1 VKLNTASLDD
11 IRAGK
16 VTDVYFDRA
25 IAVLQGCGA
34 DKPVTMEVTCSSF
47 PDGYGY
53 AILGGLDEI
62 AAVVDGLPIDIEAV
76 PEGTLFL
83 TGEPV
88 MRLSG
93 PYTRFGAMETAVLGL
108 LCQASGVAT
117 KASRC
122 KHAAG
127 GRMVMSFG
135 ARRMHPAIAPMIER
149 AAYLGGCDGV
159 AVVHTAELLG
169 IPPAGTMPHA
179 LVMVMGGLPAAL
191 EGFHR
196 HVPESIPR
204 VALIDTLTDEKF
216 GALEAAQTLGQHLDS
231 VRLDTPGSRRGDFEA
246 ILREVRWEL
255 DIRGYEHV
263 KLVVSGDIDEAA
275 IPHLNPLVSG
285 YGIGTAISNARVINF
300 ALDIVEIEGAPIT
313 KRGKRSGA
321 KDVWV
326 CRGCGSRQVT
336 LAGHEPPACAC
347 GGAGEALLKPFLREG
362 KLVADLPDPGEIRQ
376 QVLAD
381 VAAWHVRHTPRGQA
395 GTCPRSLHSVYML
408 PRGSALGDA
417 EP

>member
-1 VKLNTASLDD
+1 MALGQASLIGGSAVKLNTASLDD

-25 IAVLQGCGA
+25 IAVLEGCDA

-47 PDGYGY
+47 PEGYGY
-53 AILGGLDEI
+53 AILAGLDEV
-62 AAVVDGLPIDIEAV
+62 AAVVDGLSIDIDAA
-76 PEGTLFL
+76 PEGALFL

-93 PYTRFGAMETAVLGL
+93 PYTRFGAMETALLGL

-127 GRMVMSFG
+127 DRMVISFG

-149 AAYLGGCDGV
+149 AAYLGGCDSV
-159 AVVHTAELLG
+159 AVVHTAGLLG

-179 LVMVMGGLPAAL
+179 LVMLMGGLRAAL
-191 EGFHR
+191 EGFHE
-196 HVPESIPR
+196 HVPESVPR
-204 VALIDTLTDEKF
+204 VALIDTFTDEKF
-216 GALEAAQTLGQHLDS
+216 GALEAAQTLGKRLDS

-255 DIRGYEHV
+255 DIRGYQHV
-263 KLVVSGDIDEAA
+263 KIVVSGDIDEAA
-275 IPHLNPLVSG
+275 IPRLNPLVSG

-300 ALDIVEIEGAPIT
+300 AMDIVAIEGAPIT

-321 KDVWV
+321 KDVWA
-326 CRGCGSRQVT
+326 CRGCGARQVT
-336 LAGHEPPACAC
+336 LAGHEPPACPC
-347 GGAGEALLKPFLREG
+347 GGAWESLLKPFLRQG
-362 KLVADLPDPGEIRQ
+362 KLVASLPAPGEIRQ
-376 QVLAD
+376 QVLAE
-381 VAAWHVRHTPRGQA
+381 VAAWHRQGADRATPQS
-395 GTCPRSLHSVYML
+395 TLVL
-408 PRGSALGDA
+408 
-417 EP
+417 